1 VSGSNLVSYSW
12 SPSKGLSSTSI
23 ANPVA
28 ELTET
33 ATYSVLVSNS
43 FGSSVTLSITIE
55 VMEDYNLVASNL
67 VSPNGDGVN
76 DNWQI
81 ENLNNYPNN
90 ELVISDRN
98 NNILYRQKN
107 YSNNWDG
114 QYNGS
119 ILPSGTYYYLL
130 TFNSGA
136 SVKRGYIT
144 IINHLD

>member
-1 VSGSNLVSYSW
+1 
-12 SPSKGLSSTSI
+12 
-23 ANPVA
+23 
-28 ELTET
+28 
-33 ATYSVLVSNS
+33 
-43 FGSSVTLSITIE
+43 VT
-55 VMEDYNLVASNL
+55 
-67 VSPNGDGVN
+67 PNGDGIN

-81 ENLNNYPNN
+81 ENLINYPNN

-130 TFNSGA
+130 SFNSGA

-144 IINHLD
+144 IINNIE